1 MSFDFFTGEWL
12 VANRRLTSPL
22 TGSTTW
28 TEFDGRTRAWQLFG
42 GAANLDEIT
51 MTDQGWTGLS
61 LRLLDPATGDWW
73 IYWVNSRDG
82 KLTPPVTG
90 RFVNGRGEF
99 HGEDEHDGKPVQVR
113 FRWTGVTTGTPR
125 WEQAFS
131 ADGAVWE
138 TNWIM
143 DFRRP

>member
-28 TEFDGRTRAWQLFG
+28 TEFDGHTRAWQLFG

-51 MTDQGWTGLS
+51 MPDQGWTGLS
-61 LRLLDPATGDWW
+61 LRLLDPATGDWS

-82 KLTPPVTG
+82 KLAPPVTG

-113 FRWTGVTTGTPR
+113 FIWTGVTTGTPR